1 MAAYLAMRS
10 AGRGAALR
18 PSLVVL
24 VVLVLLSG
32 AAAAAKPST
41 VAVMPFRDLAADSKF
56 IGEAIRETVMSDL
69 RQLGGLRVV
78 ERASLDRVLAE
89 QKLQQKDLEVGDAVR
104 VGKVLG
110 AQLMVVGAYQK
121 LAPQVRL
128 TARFIKVETSEVIG
142 TAKVDGSQREF
153 LRLQDRVTSALLR
166 SAGLPVQAKQVL
178 DDSAQRPD
186 LQSWKT
192 LDLYGQAV
200 VATDENERRSLLQ
213 LAVAEDKNFS
223 YAIKDLAGLE
233 SRLAKYQAE
242 QDAAAERELKE
253 VRQQLAVAT
262 ERPKIEQLTV
272 VLLTKLFQSHRYR
285 AQAKEAR
292 TFLEG
297 LGPGAALTPTVDQIA
312 VMMITADQLL
322 HDDDGLLRDGE
333 NYLRRAPGTSM
344 FGVIKQLMEVAIARK
359 RQVDEGRDKAIKDVA
374 GLHTEARWDLFVV
387 GQLYARNQ
395 QFAEAQRLYR
405 AALQVG
411 NHPPAEVLAA
421 LCQADVQAGDWSSL
435 RADLGALERA
445 DAAKARNFRASW
457 TAAIPVDG

>member
-1 MAAYLAMRS
+1 MAAHLAMRG
-10 AGRGAALR
+10 ARRAALAGT
-18 PSLVVL
+18 LII
-24 VVLVLLSG
+24 LSALQSS
-32 AAAAAKPST
+32 AATAKPST

-89 QKLQQKDLEVGDAVR
+89 QKLAQKDLEVGDAVR

-200 VATDENERRSLLQ
+200 LATDDSERRNLLQ

-223 YAIKDLAGLE
+223 YAVKDLAGLE
-233 SRLAKYQAE
+233 SRLARYQAE
-242 QDAAAERELKE
+242 QDAATERALKE
-253 VRQQLAVAT
+253 LRQQLAVAT
-262 ERPKIEQLTV
+262 ERPQIEQLTV
-272 VLLTKLFQSHRYR
+272 MLLTKLYQTHRFH

-292 TFLEG
+292 SFLEG

-312 VMMITADQLL
+312 VMLVTADQLL
-322 HDDDGLLRDGE
+322 RDDEGLLRDGE
-333 NYLRRAPGTSM
+333 LYLRRAPGSSM
-344 FGVIKQLMEVAIARK
+344 FSVIKQLMEGAIARK
-359 RQVDEGRDKAIKDVA
+359 RQVDEGRDKAVKDVA
-374 GLHTEARWDLFVV
+374 GINTEARWDLYLI

-405 AALQVG
+405 ACLQVG
-411 NHPPAEVLAA
+411 NRPPVEVLLA
-421 LCQADVQAGDWSSL
+421 LCQVDFQAGDWTSL
-435 RADLGALERA
+435 RADLSALERA
-445 DAAKARNFRASW
+445 DAAKAHTFRVSW
-457 TAAIPVDG
+457 AAAIPVDG